1 MKLKLLHS
9 IILTMIAT
17 TSFAQNSSV
26 EYDMQDSEGR
36 RLIQTRSV
44 VALKPSKTIFPISI
58 SLDYYEAI
66 PGCYYLMLYGRY
78 PLSES
83 TILSLTFEDGE
94 TVNVEPYS
102 LNVATDRL
110 GLITPKKI
118 YMQYFMLCSSLLNK
132 ILSSSLKEISVNIDG
147 TIHNKVL
154 RNNEVS
160 MWLKRNYN
168 DIETLLLES
177 SIPNS
182 DPQ

>member
-9 IILTMIAT
+9 IIFTMIAT

-44 VALKPSKTIFPISI
+44 AALKPSKTIFPISI

-83 TILSLTFEDGE
+83 TILALTFEDGE

-102 LNVATDRL
+102 LNVVTDRL

-118 YMQYFMLCSSLLNK
+118 YMQ
-132 ILSSSLKEISVNIDG
+132 VNICK
-147 TIHNKVL
+147 INKF
-154 RNNEVS
+154 N
-160 MWLKRNYN
+160 
-168 DIETLLLES
+168 
-177 SIPNS
+177 
-182 DPQ
+182 